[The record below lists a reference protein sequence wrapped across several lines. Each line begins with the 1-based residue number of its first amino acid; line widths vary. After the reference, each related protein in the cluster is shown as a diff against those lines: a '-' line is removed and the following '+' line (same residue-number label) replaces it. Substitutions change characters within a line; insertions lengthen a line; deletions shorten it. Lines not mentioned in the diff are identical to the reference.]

1 MTHPEL
7 VDVVEKLCAVAHAH
21 EDRIKT
27 LEDAL
32 AARERVDLE
41 SASERIVR
49 LLDWLPGVPLTS
61 DDVAEVLGITVN
73 YARQVLP
80 DLAAAGRVRR
90 WRDPES
96 TQGAWLYAGLEEEEV
111 EAAA

>member
-1 MTHPEL
+1 MTHPEV

-61 DDVAEVLGITVN
+61 DDVAEVLGITVS
-73 YARQVLP
+73 YARQALQG
-80 DLAAAGRVRR
+80 LADAGRVRR

-96 TQGAWLYAGLEEEEV
+96 VNTPRWLFAGREDV